1 VSLEDGRAMSPT
13 PRHLKA
19 LREIEKNSLSGLE
32 ELLHKE
38 GLDAVRCVLW
48 DFVGWQDDF
57 SPHASRD
64 RDAEERKRFAWE
76 AAVRI
81 ERILVR
87 VLHNAYERQTEETL
101 DALVEGPEGFYR

>member
-1 VSLEDGRAMSPT
+1 MN
-13 PRHLKA
+13 PRPGHLKA
-19 LREIEKNSLSGLE
+19 LQEIESNSLSGLV

-48 DFVGWQDDF
+48 DIVGWQDDF
-57 SPHASRD
+57 SPHAWRGRD
-64 RDAEERKRFAWE
+64 PEERKRFAWE

-81 ERILVR
+81 ERILAR

>member
-1 VSLEDGRAMSPT
+1 MSPT
-13 PRHLKA
+13 PRHLKT
-19 LREIEKNSLSGLE
+19 LREIERNSLSGLE

-48 DFVGWQDDF
+48 DVVGWQDDF
-57 SPHASRD
+57 SSPHPWKA

-81 ERILVR
+81 ERILAR

-101 DALVEGPEGFYR
+101 DALVEGPEEFYG